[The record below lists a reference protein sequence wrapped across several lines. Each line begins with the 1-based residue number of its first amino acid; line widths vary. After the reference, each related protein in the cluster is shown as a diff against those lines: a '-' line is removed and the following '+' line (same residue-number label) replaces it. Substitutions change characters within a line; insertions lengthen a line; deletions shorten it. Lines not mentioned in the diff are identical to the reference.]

1 MAIPFGNMMRRK
13 MAWGKLGSKL
23 KRRLTG
29 AVRNAAYYGIT
40 RAVRREITVMA
51 AQMNIPA
58 NRLREHFNGLLK
70 KGIRKR
76 ELGDKMVQDLTE
88 IRELRKSTKVAPA
101 RWKKFVSENSLDAA
115 LNEMR
120 EHAQAQQQQ
129 EQAQAQQAP
138 EQGQRLRKAA

>member
-1 MAIPFGNMMRRK
+1 MAIPMGMMRR
-13 MAWGKLGSKL
+13 MTWGKLGSKV

-58 NRLREHFNGLLK
+58 RRLKEHFNGLLK
-70 KGIRKR
+70 KGVRKM
-76 ELGDKMVQDLTE
+76 EVGDKMVQDLTE
-88 IRELRKSTKVAPA
+88 MRELRKQTKVDPA
-101 RWKKFVSENSLDAA
+101 RWKKFVNENSLDAA

-120 EHAQAQQQQ
+120 EQAQAQQQQ
-129 EQAQAQQAP
+129 
-138 EQGQRLRKAA
+138 

>member
-1 MAIPFGNMMRRK
+1 MGMMRR
-13 MAWGKLGSKL
+13 MTWGKLGSKV

-58 NRLREHFNGLLK
+58 RRLKEHFNGLLK
-70 KGIRKR
+70 KGVRKM
-76 ELGDKMVQDLTE
+76 EVGDKMVQDLTE
-88 IRELRKSTKVAPA
+88 MRELRKQTKVDPA
-101 RWKKFVSENSLDAA
+101 RWKKFVNENSLDAA

-120 EHAQAQQQQ
+120 EQAQAQQQQ
-129 EQAQAQQAP
+129 
-138 EQGQRLRKAA
+138 